1 MKKKY
6 LKQIVMFMCAGM
18 LFMSP
23 FTVRAET
30 VTETSTETREN
41 EDGSVTTTTTETTI
55 DRSESYTES
64 EPQVTESSDCEGCD
78 EVKVEYEPHEDAEP
92 KIEYVECNPKDP
104 ETPPEPEQPA
114 ETPETPA
121 EPEQPAETPEAPA
134 EPERPTQTPVVNKS
148 EEQNLE
154 TPAAPVEESV
164 TETETLP
171 QTGGLDLRMWIFLL
185 AGAGVI
191 LGPVIY
197 FIGNYQSKKH

>member
-6 LKQIVMFMCAGM
+6 LKQIVMCMCAGM

-23 FTVRAET
+23 FTVKAET

-104 ETPPEPEQPA
+104 ETPPEPEQPE

-121 EPEQPAETPEAPA
+121 EPE
-134 EPERPTQTPVVNKS
+134 RPTETPVVNKS
-148 EEQNLE
+148 EEQTPE
-154 TPAAPVEESV
+154 TPAATVEESV

>member
-1 MKKKY
+1 MKEKY
-6 LKQIVMFMCAGM
+6 LKQIVMCMCAGM

-23 FTVRAET
+23 FTVKAET
-30 VTETSTETREN
+30 VTEISTETREN

-121 EPEQPAETPEAPA
+121 EPE
-134 EPERPTQTPVVNKS
+134 RPTETPVVNKS
-148 EEQNLE
+148 EEQTPE
-154 TPAAPVEESV
+154 TPAATVEESV
-164 TETETLP
+164 TKTETLP

>member
-1 MKKKY
+1 MKEKY
-6 LKQIVMFMCAGM
+6 LKQIVMCMCVGM

-23 FTVRAET
+23 FTVKAET

-121 EPEQPAETPEAPA
+121 EPE
-134 EPERPTQTPVVNKS
+134 RPTETPVVNKS
-148 EEQNLE
+148 EEQTPE
-154 TPAAPVEESV
+154 TPAATVEESV